1 MNKQEVIK
9 LLKKLN
15 LPISDYYVLS
25 SGCLVLYGLRNI
37 ANDLDLCVKP
47 ELFEKLRVKYNLKEE
62 DKNECGFYHINDLV
76 EVVVSG
82 KYPFEFDVVEGY
94 HVQKLEQILNSK
106 INSDKPK
113 DKADVENILNYLKK
127 NKTH

>member
-9 LLKKLN
+9 LLQDLD
-15 LPISDYYVLS
+15 LPTTEYYILS
-25 SGCLVLYGLRNI
+25 SGCLVLYGLRDR

-62 DKNECGFYHINDLV
+62 DKNECGFYHISDLV

-82 KYPFEFDVVEGY
+82 KYPFEYDVLQGY
-94 HVQKLEQILNSK
+94 QVQKLEQILNSK
-106 INSDKPK
+106 IKSDKPK
-113 DKADVENILNYLKK
+113 DKADVQNILNYLN
-127 NKTH
+127 NK

>member
-9 LLKKLN
+9 LLKRLN

-62 DKNECGFYHINDLV
+62 NKNECGFYHINDLV

-94 HVQKLEQILNSK
+94 QVQKLEQILNSK

>member
-1 MNKQEVIK
+1 MNKQDLIK
-9 LLKKLN
+9 LLKELD
-15 LPISDYYVLS
+15 LPTTEYYILS
-25 SGCLVLYGLRNI
+25 SGSLVLYGLRDM

-47 ELFEKLRVKYNLKEE
+47 ELFEKLSIKYNLKEE

-82 KYPFEFDVVEGY
+82 KYPFEFDIVDGY
-94 HVQKLEQILNSK
+94 QVQKLEQIL

-113 DKADVENILNYLKK
+113 DKIDVQNILNYLN
-127 NKTH
+127 NK

>member
-9 LLKKLN
+9 LLKELD
-15 LPISDYYVLS
+15 LPTSEYYVLS

-37 ANDLDLCVKP
+37 ANDLDLCIKP

-62 DKNECGFYHINDLV
+62 DKNECGFYRINDLV

-82 KYPFEFDVVEGY
+82 KYPFEFDIVEGY
-94 HVQKLEQILNSK
+94 QVQKLEQILNSK
-106 INSDKPK
+106 INSDRPK
-113 DKADVENILNYLKK
+113 DKIDVENILNYLK
-127 NKTH
+127 NK

>member
-9 LLKKLN
+9 LLQDLD
-15 LPISDYYVLS
+15 LPTTEYYILS
-25 SGCLVLYGLRNI
+25 SGCLVLYGLRDR

-62 DKNECGFYHINDLV
+62 DKNECGFYHISDLV

-82 KYPFEFDVVEGY
+82 KYPFEYDVLQGY
-94 HVQKLEQILNSK
+94 QVQKLEQILNSK
-106 INSDKPK
+106 IKSDKPK
-113 DKADVENILNYLKK
+113 DKADVQSILNYLKQ
-127 NKTH
+127 TER

>member
-9 LLKKLN
+9 LLQELD
-15 LPISDYYVLS
+15 LPTTEYYILS
-25 SGCLVLYGLRNI
+25 SGCLVLYGLRDK

-62 DKNECGFYHINDLV
+62 DKNECGFYHVSDLV

-82 KYPFEFDVVEGY
+82 KYPFEYDVLQGY
-94 HVQKLEQILNSK
+94 QVQKLEQILNSK
-106 INSDKPK
+106 IKSDKPK
-113 DKADVENILNYLKK
+113 DKVDVQNILNYLKQ
-127 NKTH
+127 TER

>member
-9 LLKKLN
+9 LLQDLD
-15 LPISDYYVLS
+15 LPTTEYYILS
-25 SGCLVLYGLRNI
+25 SGCLVLYGLRDR

-62 DKNECGFYHINDLV
+62 DKNECGFYHISDLV

-82 KYPFEFDVVEGY
+82 KYPFEYDVLQGY
-94 HVQKLEQILNSK
+94 QVQKLEQILNSK
-106 INSDKPK
+106 IKSDKPK
-113 DKADVENILNYLKK
+113 DKADVQNILNYLKQ
-127 NKTH
+127 TER

>member
-94 HVQKLEQILNSK
+94 QVQKLEQILNSK

>member
-9 LLKKLN
+9 LLQDLD
-15 LPISDYYVLS
+15 LPTTEYYILS
-25 SGCLVLYGLRNI
+25 SGCLVLYGLRDR

-62 DKNECGFYHINDLV
+62 DKNECGFYHISDLV

-82 KYPFEFDVVEGY
+82 KYPFEYDVLQGY
-94 HVQKLEQILNSK
+94 QVQKLEQILNSK
-106 INSDKPK
+106 IKSDKPK
-113 DKADVENILNYLKK
+113 DKADVQSILKYLKQ
-127 NKTH
+127 TER

>member
-9 LLKKLN
+9 LLKELN

-76 EVVVSG
+76 EIVVSG
-82 KYPFEFDVVEGY
+82 KYPFEFDIVEGY
-94 HVQKLEQILNSK
+94 QVQKLEQILNSK
-106 INSDKPK
+106 INSDKSK

>member
-1 MNKQEVIK
+1 MNKQEVVK

-25 SGCLVLYGLRNI
+25 SGCLVLYGVRNI

-94 HVQKLEQILNSK
+94 QVQKLEQILNSK

>member
-62 DKNECGFYHINDLV
+62 NKNECGFYHINDLV

-94 HVQKLEQILNSK
+94 QVQKLEQILNSK

>member
-47 ELFEKLRVKYNLKEE
+47 EYNLKEE
-62 DKNECGFYHINDLV
+62 NKNECGFYHINDLV

-94 HVQKLEQILNSK
+94 QVQKLEQILNSK